1 MKFIDEL
8 REKPLRTRKM
18 ILWIIIII
26 LGLILGLIWLY
37 ISYSSVQNLQS
48 TNFIESLNMPN
59 FNQEPLE

>member
-8 REKPLRTRKM
+8 RKKSLRTRKM
-18 ILWIIIII
+18 ILWTIIII

-37 ISYSSVQNLQS
+37 ISYNSVQNLQS